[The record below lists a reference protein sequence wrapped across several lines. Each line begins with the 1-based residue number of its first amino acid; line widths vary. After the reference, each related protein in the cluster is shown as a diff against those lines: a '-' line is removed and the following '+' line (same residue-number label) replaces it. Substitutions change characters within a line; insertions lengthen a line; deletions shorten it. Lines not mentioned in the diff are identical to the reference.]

1 MVVEHLK
8 TQIRLDHLNTK
19 LEVLAVGEVAPLQ
32 LTLNTVGQVYLVKEI
47 LGGHAQ

>member
-1 MVVEHLK
+1 MVVEHPK

-19 LEVLAVGEVAPLQ
+19 LVAQAAEEVAPLQ

-47 LGGHAQ
+47 LGVHAQ